1 MNQQFQILYGIFA
14 LCLLFCKTSILAQ
27 EDARTPNDIPTN
39 VITSI
44 DWSPNGQ
51 MLAIANNNG
60 TIEIKDVS
68 TGVRIQNLI
77 TTQPNPIL
85 TVDWSPDGSKV
96 AATVGT
102 EIHVWNTNTWQLII
116 SLQSHLAPVW
126 SIEWSPDGSK
136 LASVVNLY
144 SPNFN
149 FFIWDTI
156 TWQKIQTMEHFG
168 SFYQVIW
175 SPDNISLATTGG
187 GAVELW
193 KLPQT
198 TEDKVLTFTNIGE
211 VVDAAWSPDGTKIAT
226 VGDNDS
232 VFVWDVA
239 TQQVIQELTG
249 HYLSISDL
257 VFSVAWSPDGT
268 KIASASTNG
277 TIRVW
282 DSTTGQEVE
291 TIEANSG
298 VYSLAFSPDGTKL
311 AYGGENGVLHIVP
324 VPVSPAPKD

>member
-27 EDARTPNDIPTN
+27 EDARIPNDIPTN

-51 MLAIANNNG
+51 MLALANNNG
-60 TIEIKDVS
+60 TIKIIDAV
-68 TGVRIQNLI
+68 TGSIIQNLI
-77 TTQPNPIL
+77 TAQPNPIL
-85 TVDWSPDGSKV
+85 TVAWSPDGSKV

-102 EIHVWNTNTWQLII
+102 EIHIWNIDTWQV
-116 SLQSHLAPVW
+116 LQILQGHLAPVW
-126 SIEWSPDGSK
+126 SVDWSPDGSK
-136 LASVVNLY
+136 LASAVNLY

-149 FFIWDTI
+149 FFIWETT
-156 TWQKIQTMEHFG
+156 TWQKILTMEHFG

-211 VVDAAWSPDGTKIAT
+211 IVDATWSPDGTKIAT

-232 VFVWDVA
+232 VLVWDVA

-268 KIASASTNG
+268 RIASASTDD
-277 TIRVW
+277 TVRVW
-282 DSTTGQEVE
+282 DTVSGQSVIVFEEQVE
-291 TIEANSG
+291 L
-298 VYSLAFSPDGTKL
+298 YSLAWSPDGTKL

-324 VPVSPAPKD
+324 VPAISDPKD